1 MLRTVSEI
9 TILQLHV
16 QRGAFGNPSAFKSN
30 CPGLRKGQKAWPSS
44 STLAFLSLQKR
55 NFNFNW
61 EGKVVMS
68 MQEHSQ
74 ETMGV
79 DEDDHLPE
87 MGQAW
92 LILCKKRDLIS

>member
-1 MLRTVSEI
+1 
-9 TILQLHV
+9 
-16 QRGAFGNPSAFKSN
+16 
-30 CPGLRKGQKAWPSS
+30 
-44 STLAFLSLQKR
+44 
-55 NFNFNW
+55 
-61 EGKVVMS
+61 MS